1 MNDDEF
7 LSRLE
12 NVTDAAGLER
22 LICQKAAGRISSD
35 IAKFFTKSLTRIN
48 RTESQANQDRLVVD
62 LLRIKTDWLRSLRA

>member
-22 LICQKAAGRISSD
+22 LICQKAAGRISVD

-48 RTESQANQDRLVVD
+48 RTEIKANQDRLIVD